1 MSHWFSLHPISFCIK
16 MAQQTS
22 IDNFLVKKKINASTK
37 AFARQHAEISSKN
50 EKEKENHSTDFQKHI
65 DEMEN
70 LKKSKILLNQENEK
84 YKNQVEVLEHQLK
97 LMTTKYESLK
107 VNHVQLLQTLFH
119 KETQNQRL
127 SSKVDRAIIQNQAI
141 DSTEIQPN
149 QTDEPAEKVNSIFIK

>member
-1 MSHWFSLHPISFCIK
+1 MPL
-16 MAQQTS
+16 
-22 IDNFLVKKKINASTK
+22 LRRL
-37 AFARQHAEISSKN
+37 RQHAEISSKN
-50 EKEKENHSTDFQKHI
+50 EKEKENHSTDFRKHI

-119 KETQNQRL
+119 
-127 SSKVDRAIIQNQAI
+127 
-141 DSTEIQPN
+141 
-149 QTDEPAEKVNSIFIK
+149 